1 MKKSKGLLMP
11 IRYRCKHC
19 GYVLYEFKGV
29 GQSYIGAPSPLEVI
43 KLVGHIC
50 PSCKKIL
57 EIPRGNFKDYIVVRT
72 REARVPI
79 VQFGYTHYVELRGV
93 KT

>member
-1 MKKSKGLLMP
+1 MMP
-11 IRYRCKHC
+11 IRYRCRHC

-50 PSCKKIL
+50 PSCKRVL
-57 EIPRGNFKDYIVVRT
+57 ELPRNSFKDYIMIRT
-72 REARVPI
+72 MMPSTPSIRYRHLEP
-79 VQFGYTHYVELRGV
+79 VEV
-93 KT
+93 NAAKT